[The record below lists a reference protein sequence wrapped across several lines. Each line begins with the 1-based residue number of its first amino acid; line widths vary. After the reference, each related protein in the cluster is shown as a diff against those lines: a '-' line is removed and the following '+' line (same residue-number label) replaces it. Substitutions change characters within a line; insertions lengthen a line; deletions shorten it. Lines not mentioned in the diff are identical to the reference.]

1 MNTRIAICLAAIVGA
16 LAAVPALSAAPAPKV
31 ITIKVVNGRPAGGI
45 LRPTVKKGTVVRF
58 VVRTNKGSEVHLH
71 GYDIERV
78 PKQGKAVI
86 QFTAKIPGRF
96 ELELHDPDALL
107 ANLTV
112 KP

>member
-1 MNTRIAICLAAIVGA
+1 MKKLLMVCAVAIAAIAVVPVA
-16 LAAVPALSAAPAPKV
+16 TAATPPKV
-31 ITIKVVNGRPAGGI
+31 ITIKVVNGRPVGGI
-45 LRPTVKKGTVVRF
+45 VRPSVKRGTVVRF
-58 VVRTNKGSEVHLH
+58 VVTTNKGSELHLH
-71 GYDIERV
+71 GYNIERV